1 MGRAKK
7 PFKVGPWVKALW
19 DGEKKRHGIEG
30 KPDMSH
36 VTEGLARALTVN
48 PKTKDGRAEMRQT
61 LKDWAAI
68 AGTDITDR
76 TARNWIGGAWTED
89 AAAMA
94 VVRAASLPSEYLL
107 REAERRAERRAMN
120 TSKAQYQ
127 LAFELCV
134 LGRFDGGERAELLA
148 KAMFE
153 ISGLSN
159 DALRSLTGFLR
170 TCNLDIPGAREADAL
185 SASEIVADIHL
196 QLEKLDEWAEQTDAA
211 KGIDTRP
218 FKN

>member
-36 VTEGLARALTVN
+36 VTEGLARALMVN
-48 PKTKDGRAEMRQT
+48 PKTKDGRAEMRQALT
-61 LKDWAAI
+61 DWA
-68 AGTDITDR
+68 GITDR

-89 AAAMA
+89 AAAIA
-94 VVRAASLPSEYLL
+94 VVCAVSPPSEYLL
-107 REAERRAERRAMN
+107 REAKRREEDRGMK
-120 TSKAQYQ
+120 TGKALYQ

-170 TCNLDIPGAREADAL
+170 TFNLDIPDARGADAF
-185 SASEIVADIHL
+185 SASEIVADIHW

>member
-7 PFKVGPWVKALW
+7 PFKVDPWVKALW

-36 VTEGLARALTVN
+36 VTEGLARALMVN
-48 PKTKDGRAEMRQT
+48 PKTKDGRAKMRQT
-61 LKDWAAI
+61 LKVWA
-68 AGTDITDR
+68 GITDR

-89 AAAMA
+89 AAAIA
-94 VVRAASLPSEYLL
+94 VVCAASPPSEYLL
-107 REAERRAERRAMN
+107 REAERRAEHRGMN
-120 TSKAQYQ
+120 TSKAVYQ

-159 DALRSLTGFLR
+159 DALRSLTDFLR
-170 TCNLDIPGAREADAL
+170 TFNLNIPDARGADAF
-185 SASEIVADIHL
+185 SASEIVADIHQ

>member
-36 VTEGLARALTVN
+36 VTEGLARALMVN
-48 PKTKDGRAEMRQT
+48 PKTKDGRAKMRQA
-61 LKDWAAI
+61 LKDWA
-68 AGTDITDR
+68 GITDR

-107 REAERRAERRAMN
+107 REAERRAKRRGMN

-170 TCNLDIPGAREADAL
+170 TFNLDIPCARGADEFG
-185 SASEIVADIHL
+185 ASEIVASIHL

-218 FKN
+218 FKG

>member
-48 PKTKDGRAEMRQT
+48 PKTKDGRAEMRQA
-61 LKDWAAI
+61 LKDWA
-68 AGTDITDR
+68 GITDR

-89 AAAMA
+89 AAAIA
-94 VVRAASLPSEYLL
+94 VVCAVSPPSEYLL
-107 REAERRAERRAMN
+107 REAERREEDRGMK
-120 TSKAQYQ
+120 TGKALYQ

-170 TCNLDIPGAREADAL
+170 TFNLDIPDARGADAF
-185 SASEIVADIHL
+185 SASEIVADIHW